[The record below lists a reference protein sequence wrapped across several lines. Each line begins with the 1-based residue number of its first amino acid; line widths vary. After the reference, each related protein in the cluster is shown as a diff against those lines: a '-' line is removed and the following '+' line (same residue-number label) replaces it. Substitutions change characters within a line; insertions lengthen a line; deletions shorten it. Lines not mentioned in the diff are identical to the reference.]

1 MKTEEWLLAQF
12 LLRDAKRIFNIDNLK
27 YKNDAMDLLKSFQQ
41 MMVQAMTISLLLPA
55 IFFLL

>member
-27 YKNDAMDLLKSFQQ
+27 YKNDVMDLLKSFQQ